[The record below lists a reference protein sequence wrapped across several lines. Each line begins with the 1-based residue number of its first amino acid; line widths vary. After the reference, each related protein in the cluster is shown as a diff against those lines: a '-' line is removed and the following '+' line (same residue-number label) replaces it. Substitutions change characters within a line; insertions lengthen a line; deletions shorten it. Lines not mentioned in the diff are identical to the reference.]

1 MLTIIGFILGI
12 VWLIFLCVIAILSI
26 IKVINKVKHKT
37 ESIRL
42 QRIFTFLLKSI
53 IPFFLVLFF
62 VGGCSTMFADPKFY
76 VYVYNNIFNLGTYV
90 YDKSMYNE
98 ILSNKNIKGIEL
110 IQEEN
115 NFLNFKVHQNKFY
128 YTDSK
133 NNKYLVYKI
142 VVFSYINYG
151 LWLSGDEGAGFR
163 WHFRESYGGFLK
175 NDNKIFYFE
184 E

>member
-12 VWLIFLCVIAILSI
+12 VWLIFLCVVAILSI

-76 VYVYNNIFNLGTYV
+76 YCVVYQGINGSKKNYNKKL
-90 YDKSMYNE
+90 YDEFVQNRYDFLSKNKK
-98 ILSNKNIKGIEL
+98 LSNGYFVDYFKNSFNFFNIEL
-110 IQEEN
+110 SEA
-115 NFLNFKVHQNKFY
+115 FVY
-128 YTDSK
+128 YEDSS
-133 NNKYLVYKI
+133 NAEHLIY
-142 VVFSYINYG
+142 SYNTCDYTEYG
-151 LWLSGDEGAGFR
+151 LWLGGDEG
-163 WHFRESYGGFLK
+163 GGFYLRFK
-175 NDNKIFYFE
+175 RQ
-184 E
+184 